1 MTFENL
7 MVNRKSQ
14 ISIRD
19 IQKLRSQLGG
29 REGVSQ
35 KVTWPKREVSKKAT
49 IGYEGRRGPNF
60 QNIGHVVYGWP
71 LNKLKM

>member
-1 MTFENL
+1 

-35 KVTWPKREVSKKAT
+35 KVTWPKRGVSKKAT
-49 IGYEGRRGPNF
+49 IGYEGVKILKRLATWYMDGPLIN
-60 QNIGHVVYGWP
+60 
-71 LNKLKM
+71 